1 MKQCSFLI
9 MMVLTALFCHAQ
21 VPQFTAED
29 FQGWEYNNPNVP
41 ITQNNILSNRIT
53 LYVTADG
60 RVLTLTSPPFTC
72 HRGETIELE
81 VKWVTTQWQD
91 DGFNVNWVA
100 LTAALLDETGATA
113 DSVTCIPDPIS
124 RTNYLK
130 MQLVVPRSMR
140 QARLRFAAWKSIVSN
155 CGAVAQIVS
164 SSANR
169 ADVNR
174 DGEVNVSDINAII
187 AVILSQ
193 SPDAEMASRADVNGD
208 GEVNVSDINRV
219 IDVILG

>member
-1 MKQCSFLI
+1 MKQCFLLAI
-9 MMVLTALFCHAQ
+9 TVLAALCCHAQ
-21 VPQFTAED
+21 VPQFTAGD

-41 ITQNNILSNRIT
+41 ITQNNILANKIT

-60 RVLTLTSPPFTC
+60 RVLTLTSPPFSC
-72 HRGETIELE
+72 HRGETIEMD
-81 VKWVTTQWQD
+81 VKWITTQWQD
-91 DGFNVNWVA
+91 EGFNVNWVA
-100 LTAALLDETGATA
+100 LTAALLDETGATT

-124 RTNYLK
+124 RTNHLK
-130 MQLVVPRSMR
+130 MHLVVPRTLR

-155 CGAVAQIVS
+155 CGAVAEILT

-169 ADVNR
+169 ADVNA

-187 AVILSQ
+187 AVILNQVSAA
-193 SPDAEMASRADVNGD
+193 DWVSRADVNGD
-208 GEVNVSDINRV
+208 GEVNVSDINHV